1 MIRTMTTA
9 VNTLGNIQKEVDT
22 ISHNIANV
30 NTHGYQAKQA
40 KFSELL
46 YQQYTNDKL
55 DAAPRESAVGIR
67 YGVGAHVS
75 QTKLDWRVGSF
86 ERTDRSL
93 DFSLSEP
100 KHYFNVRA
108 VSVQEGEDVVD
119 IAYTRKGNFYAQP
132 IGGGQSMLVT
142 DEGYHVLAV
151 GDQPITFDS
160 DVKEFV
166 ARPGGR
172 ILLRFEDGRE
182 EEHQL
187 QVSKLERPDAMER
200 GVDGALRIPVDVAE
214 LGLTYE
220 ELVTDY
226 VTDAERNEIGLEQGV
241 LEMSNVQMDREM
253 IELIQSQRSYQMNA
267 RTVTLA
273 DQMLGL
279 VNNLR

>member
-9 VNTLGNIQKEVDT
+9 ANTLGNIQKEVDT
-22 ISHNIANV
+22 TSHNIAND

-67 YGVGAHVS
+67 YGVGAQVS
-75 QTKLDWRVGSF
+75 QMKLDWRVGSL
-86 ERTDRSL
+86 ERTDRPL

-100 KHYFNVRA
+100 KQYFNVRA
-108 VSVQEGEDVVD
+108 VSVQEGQEVVDVV
-119 IAYTRKGNFYAQP
+119 YTRKGNFYAQP
-132 IGGGQSMLVT
+132 VGNGQSMLVT
-142 DEGYHVLAV
+142 DEGYHVLSV

-160 DVKEFV
+160 DAKEFI

-172 ILLRFEDGRE
+172 LLIRFEDGRE

-187 QVSKLERPDAMER
+187 QVSKLERPDVMGREI
-200 GVDGALRIPVDVAE
+200 DGALRVPANLAA

-220 ELVTDY
+220 DLVTDY
-226 VTDAERNEIGLEQGV
+226 VTDAERNGIRLEQGA